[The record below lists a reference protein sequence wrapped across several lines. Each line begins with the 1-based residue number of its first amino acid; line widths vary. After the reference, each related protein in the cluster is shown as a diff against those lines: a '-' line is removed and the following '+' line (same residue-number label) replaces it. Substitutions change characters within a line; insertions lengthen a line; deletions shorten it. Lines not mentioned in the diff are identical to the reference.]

1 MARKK
6 IEDKGYRYESWQ
18 EVDGGL
24 RQLCIHTREAELI
37 SQALN
42 ERIDA
47 EKSRAEAEL
56 RPIRAEM
63 ERIESGIKD
72 FAQAHREDM
81 GGLKS
86 RKLNFGTVFF
96 RKSTKLKVPAARE
109 KLAKIIECLRKR
121 GMTDCINTPEPKV
134 NKEALKGYSPEIIAE
149 IGAQLEITDAFSYEL
164 DMTEVK

>member
-96 RKSTKLKVPAARE
+96 LQKVDEAESAGGTREAGKDNRVPAQAGHEGLHKYAR
-109 KLAKIIECLRKR
+109 
-121 GMTDCINTPEPKV
+121 T
-134 NKEALKGYSPEIIAE
+134 KGKQGSAE
-149 IGAQLEITDAFSYEL
+149 GIQPGNNS
-164 DMTEVK
+164 